1 MMSWIRSSERTV
13 ALALLG
19 VVLIGAV
26 GTAAALTI
34 SASDVPE
41 EAEVGSEVESRF
53 AIDDAFT
60 ENAQYT
66 LRLETELENVS
77 WRVEKYDQ
85 GSRVQ
90 QYTGGGQTFE
100 QQVTSDPKGDEIRI
114 QIRGDVPG
122 VGSYNYSSPENFTV
136 VAIRSQTGD
145 NTQTLETYEVHHFT
159 EDSKN
164 AREEIDSAE
173 GAIEAAGGNPDA
185 REDLRSAISFY
196 NSGQFEEAVREA
208 DNAESKANKAQQS
221 QQTNQMLL
229 FGGLGVV
236 LLAVVVGGVWYWR
249 NQQDDYDKLR

>member
-19 VVLIGAV
+19 LVLLGAV
-26 GTAAALTI
+26 GTAAALTV

-53 AIDDAFT
+53 TVDDAFT
-60 ENAQYT
+60 ENSQYT
-66 LRLETELENVS
+66 LRLETELRNVS
-77 WRVEKYDQ
+77 WRVEEYDQ
-85 GSRVQ
+85 GDRVEQ
-90 QYTGGGQTFE
+90 WTGGGQTFE
-100 QQVTSDPKGDEIRI
+100 QEISSDPTGDEIRI
-114 QIRGDVPG
+114 QVRGDVPSID
-122 VGSYNYSSPENFTV
+122 SYNYSAPENFTV
-136 VAIRSQTGD
+136 VAIRTQTGD
-145 NTQTLETYEVHHFT
+145 NVQTLETYEVHHFT
-159 EDSKN
+159 EDSQN
-164 AREEIDSAE
+164 ARDEIDSAE
-173 GAIEAAGGNPDA
+173 EAIEAAGGNPDA

-208 DNAESKANKAQQS
+208 NNAESKANQAQQS